1 MTPATSD
8 EASRLV
14 RLGEGGSCYSRVV
27 QSGRLEVE
35 PLPALCRRLA
45 AESRTGC
52 LRIGDAE
59 SPDHDILLY
68 LRDGRLYT
76 AHTTEGRLRLGE
88 RLVQGGHLTSR
99 QLHQALSTQDDGPAG
114 VRLGD
119 VLVARGY
126 VPREVLRAVVREQIS
141 DTIGLAIT
149 TRSGTWA
156 FHDGA
161 AVAEDVPLGLGIQDA
176 LMEGARRLHDLD
188 VILDGLGGEEAVVD
202 FHAGATDVTL
212 ALRAREWGMLTHIN
226 GRNSVAE
233 VADRAGRPLLEA
245 ARMLHG
251 LLVAGVVRRVRE
263 QAPMLPAEDYGD
275 LIGELE
281 GLGGTGPPDE
291 AVVVVPPPPA
301 PAPPSPA
308 PPDPEPATADP
319 SPPVQRPHVAG
330 AGALFADLNDEDPPP
345 PPPPPAGPRTTPS
358 RQGPP
363 GQGPSTSDDPPE
375 GGGLLGRFRRR

>member
-8 EASRLV
+8 EASRLE
-14 RLGEGGSCYSRVV
+14 RSGEVGSCYSRVV

-59 SPDHDILLY
+59 SPEHDILLY

-88 RLVQGGHLTSR
+88 RLVQGGHVSPV
-99 QLHQALSTQDDGPAG
+99 QLRQALAAQDDGPPG

-119 VLVARGY
+119 VLVAQGF

-161 AVAEDVPLGLGIQDA
+161 SVAEDVPLGLGIQDA
-176 LMEGARRLHDLD
+176 LMEGARRLDDLTA
-188 VILDGLGGEEAVVD
+188 ILEGLGGEDAVLD

-226 GRNSVAE
+226 GRNSVAD
-233 VADRAGRPLLEA
+233 VADRAGRPLLDA

-251 LLVAGVVRRVRE
+251 LLVAGVVRHVRE
-263 QAPMLPAEDYGD
+263 QAPTLPAEDYGD
-275 LIGELE
+275 LMDELE
-281 GLGGTGPPDE
+281 GLGGGSGSAE
-291 AVVVVPPPPA
+291 EGVAVVPPPPA
-301 PAPPSPA
+301 PAPPVDPQPA
-308 PPDPEPATADP
+308 PAPALPATPDPAAP
-319 SPPVQRPHVAG
+319 RPHVAG

-345 PPPPPAGPRTTPS
+345 PPPPPPGPRRAPS
-358 RQGPP
+358 RTSPP
-363 GQGPSTSDDPPE
+363 QRDDPPE
-375 GGGLLGRFRRR
+375 GGGLLGRLRRR